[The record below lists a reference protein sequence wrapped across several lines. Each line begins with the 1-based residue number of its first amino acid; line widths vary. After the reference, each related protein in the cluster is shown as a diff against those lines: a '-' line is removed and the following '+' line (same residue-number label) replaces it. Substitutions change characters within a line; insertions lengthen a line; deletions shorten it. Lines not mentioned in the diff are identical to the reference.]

1 MVRGGDHDD
10 DERVDFTYV
19 IADKVILYNTT
30 TVLPIMF
37 LTS

>member
-1 MVRGGDHDD
+1 MVRGGDDD

-19 IADKVILYNTT
+19 KADKVILSNTR